1 MSVINVEEK
10 NNAVI
15 IYLSGE
21 ITMITVNGIDNVC
34 RQYLNSDIEV
44 LAFDMRNVEFIDS
57 FGISRVIK
65 QSKMFSSQ
73 GVEFVLVNLNDNI
86 KQIFKIATFDK
97 LFNIMTKEEFNSQFL
112 IKSL

>member
-1 MSVINVEEK
+1 MSVINVEEQ

-21 ITMITVNGIDNVC
+21 ITMITVNEIDNVC
-34 RQYLNSDIEV
+34 RQYLNSDIDV
-44 LAFDMRNVEFIDS
+44 LAFDMRNVQFIDS

-73 GVEFVLVNLNDNI
+73 NIEFVLVNLNDNI

-97 LFNIMTKEEFNSQFL
+97 LFNIMSKDEFNIKYL
-112 IKSL
+112 IKSR

>member
-1 MSVINVEEK
+1 MSVINVEEQ

-34 RQYLNSDIEV
+34 RQYLNSDIDV
-44 LAFDMRNVEFIDS
+44 LAFDMRNVQFIDS

-65 QSKMFSSQ
+65 Q
-73 GVEFVLVNLNDNI
+73 
-86 KQIFKIATFDK
+86 
-97 LFNIMTKEEFNSQFL
+97 
-112 IKSL
+112 

>member
-1 MSVINVEEK
+1 MSVINVEEL

-21 ITMITVNGIDNVC
+21 ITMITVNEIDNVC
-34 RQYLNSDIEV
+34 RQYLNSDIDV
-44 LAFDMRNVEFIDS
+44 LAFDMRNVQFIDS

-73 GVEFVLVNLNDNI
+73 NIEFVLVNLNDNI

-97 LFNIMTKEEFNSQFL
+97 LFNIMSKDEFNIKYL
-112 IKSL
+112 IKSR